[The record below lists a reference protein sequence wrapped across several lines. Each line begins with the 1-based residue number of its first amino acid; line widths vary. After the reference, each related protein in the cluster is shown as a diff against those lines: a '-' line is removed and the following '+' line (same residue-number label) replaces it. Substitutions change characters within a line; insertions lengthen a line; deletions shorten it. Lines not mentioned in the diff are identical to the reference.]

1 MGKHIRLLI
10 VEDNLDEQNSWK
22 RQLEQ
27 HNALADETG
36 EYSIGHTFATTKE
49 TALILIE
56 NADFDAAIVDLGL
69 ATPEGH
75 KEANSNGNEVV
86 AALVKSELAVVV
98 IFTGQPNDA
107 LPEGLRGSNVSV
119 IPKGGPDGDGTKLVM
134 ELLTKNAPMI
144 LTIRAAQQLIKKEM
158 ASLFSKSI
166 WPRWKLWL
174 DDKNGPD
181 DEVTAAVSRHL
192 ASHVYA
198 VLLEKADQKLLS
210 EEWYFVPPIREGL
223 RTGDLVEIKE
233 GGEGKITIAIVITPR
248 CDLANNQSNK
258 NETYQIA
265 LCDDISE
272 EWLKRQT
279 KYKRKLAEK
288 PNADDNRDGFKKWE
302 KEFTEA
308 KEDVR
313 KLTQHRGTT
322 NFHFIH
328 EMRMPDNTAR
338 GPFLIRFDKVRSLE
352 RKSED
357 GKQLAATSRLASV
370 APEFLPSIV
379 ERLGTYFSRIGTPDY
394 SFTEN

>member
-86 AALVKSELAVVV
+86 AALIKSELAVVV

-107 LPEGLRGSNVSV
+107 LPEGLRGPNVSV

-174 DDKNGPD
+174 EGKNGPD

-210 EEWYFVPPIREGL
+210 EEWYFVPPIRDGL
-223 RTGDLVEIKE
+223 KTGDLIEIKDD
-233 GGEGKITIAIVITPR
+233 GDSKINVAIVITPR
-248 CDLANNQSNK
+248 CDLANNPTNK
-258 NETYQIA
+258 NQTYQLA
-265 LCDDISE
+265 MCDDMSE
-272 EWLKRQT
+272 EWSKRQ
-279 KYKRKLAEK
+279 KKHQQVLAAK
-288 PNADDNRDGFKKWE
+288 PRIGASAEDLKKWGDDCN
-302 KEFTEA
+302 KA
-308 KEDVR
+308 KESVR
-313 KLTQHRGTT
+313 AFTQHRSTS

-328 EMRMPDNTAR
+328 EMRMTDGTAR
-338 GPFLIRFDKVRSLE
+338 GPFLIRFDKIRSLD
-352 RKSED
+352 RLSAD
-357 GKQLAATSRLASV
+357 GKALAVTPRLASV